1 MVNNDIDLP
10 TRKHQAILKFLELEG
25 VSDVYRTHSAVDVSY
40 GFVVYTK
47 DELLSDMKHQSLKDH
62 VDRSY
67 HFDTIVEVTQKSLSD
82 VEDFFVADVLLQNGE
97 VEKKFVYGSGVNRFI
112 DGWMAE
118 KVFTDKFAEVCFNN
132 NDYADFIGSEYRI
145 IDDLYVFDI
154 ES

>member
-1 MVNNDIDLP
+1 MVNNEVDLQ
-10 TRKHQAILKFLELEG
+10 TRKHQAILRFLELEG
-25 VSDVYRTHSAVDVSY
+25 VSDIYKTHLTIDVSY

-47 DELLSDMKHQSLKDH
+47 DELLNNMKYQSLKDH

-67 HFDTIVEVTQKSLSD
+67 HFDTIAKVTQKNMSD
-82 VEDFFVADVLLQNGE
+82 IEDFFIADILLQNGE
-97 VEKKFVYGSGVNRFI
+97 VENKFVYGSGVNRFI
-112 DGWMAE
+112 EGWMTE
-118 KVFTDKFAEVCFNN
+118 KGFTDKFAEVCFNN